1 MFLFISGP
9 EIGFVIFIVVLLFGA
24 DKIPDF
30 ARRLGKGINS
40 VKNASREIK
49 KEISDSKDQL
59 DVDVTKKISSEI
71 EKAKSEVDS
80 LTGSIKRD
88 L

>member
-30 ARRLGKGINS
+30 ARGLGKGINS

-49 KEISDSKDQL
+49 KEISDSKDHL

-80 LTGSIKRD
+80 LTDSIKRE

>member
-30 ARRLGKGINS
+30 ARGLGKGINS

-49 KEISDSKDQL
+49 KEISDSKDHL

-80 LTGSIKRD
+80 LTDSIKRD

>member
-9 EIGFVIFIVVLLFGA
+9 EIGFIIFIVVLLFGA

-30 ARRLGKGINS
+30 ARGLGKGINS
-40 VKNASREIK
+40 VKNASIEIK

-59 DVDVTKKISSEI
+59 DVNVTKKISSEI

>member
-1 MFLFISGP
+1 MPL
-9 EIGFVIFIVVLLFGA
+9 EKL
-24 DKIPDF
+24 
-30 ARRLGKGINS
+30 
-40 VKNASREIK
+40 K

-59 DVDVTKKISSEI
+59 DVDITKKISSEI

>member
-30 ARRLGKGINS
+30 ARGLGKGINS
-40 VKNASREIK
+40 VKNASKEIK

-80 LTGSIKRD
+80 LTDSIKRD

>member
-30 ARRLGKGINS
+30 ARGLGKGINS

-59 DVDVTKKISSEI
+59 DVDVTKKLVL
-71 EKAKSEVDS
+71 KLKKLS
-80 LTGSIKRD
+80 LKLI

>member
-30 ARRLGKGINS
+30 ARGLGKGINS

-59 DVDVTKKISSEI
+59 DIDVTKKISSEI

-80 LTGSIKRD
+80 LSGSIKRD

>member
-30 ARRLGKGINS
+30 ARGLGKGINS

-49 KEISDSKDQL
+49 K
-59 DVDVTKKISSEI
+59 
-71 EKAKSEVDS
+71 
-80 LTGSIKRD
+80 
-88 L
+88 

>member
-30 ARRLGKGINS
+30 ARGLGMGINS

-59 DVDVTKKISSEI
+59 DIDVTKKISSEI

>member
-1 MFLFISGP
+1 MFLFFSGP

-30 ARRLGKGINS
+30 ARGLGKGINS

>member
-30 ARRLGKGINS
+30 ARGLAKGINS

>member
-9 EIGFVIFIVVLLFGA
+9 EIGFIIFIVVLLFGA

-30 ARRLGKGINS
+30 ARGLGKGINS

-59 DVDVTKKISSEI
+59 DIDVTKKISSEI
-71 EKAKSEVDS
+71 ENAKSEVDS
-80 LTGSIKRD
+80 LTSSIKRD

>member
-1 MFLFISGP
+1 MNEFIGK
-9 EIGFVIFIVVLLFGA
+9 IGERALWFAKVVEKKDVNTHYGA
-24 DKIPDF
+24 STVYSVVTKTGRYGSFF
-30 ARRLGKGINS
+30 ADN
-40 VKNASREIK
+40 N
-49 KEISDSKDQL
+49 DQL

>member
-1 MFLFISGP
+1 MIIDGKKQA
-9 EIGFVIFIVVLLFGA
+9 EII
-24 DKIPDF
+24 
-30 ARRLGKGINS
+30 RN
-40 VKNASREIK
+40 EIK

-59 DVDVTKKISSEI
+59 DIDVTKKISSEI

>member
-30 ARRLGKGINS
+30 ARGLGKGINS
-40 VKNASREIK
+40 VKNATRDIK

-59 DVDVTKKISSEI
+59 DVDVTKKINSEI
-71 EKAKSEVDS
+71 KKAKSEIDS

>member
-24 DKIPDF
+24 EKIPDF
-30 ARRLGKGINS
+30 ARGLGKGINS

-80 LTGSIKRD
+80 LADSIKRD

>member
-30 ARRLGKGINS
+30 ARGLGKGINS

-80 LTGSIKRD
+80 LSDSIKRD

>member
-30 ARRLGKGINS
+30 ARGLGKGINS

-80 LTGSIKRD
+80 LTDSIKRD

>member
-9 EIGFVIFIVVLLFGA
+9 EIGFIIFIVVLLFGA

-30 ARRLGKGINS
+30 ARGLGKGINS
-40 VKNASREIK
+40 VKNASIEIK

-59 DVDVTKKISSEI
+59 DVNVTKKISSEI

-80 LTGSIKRD
+80 LTDSIKRD

>member
-30 ARRLGKGINS
+30 ARGLGKGINS
-40 VKNASREIK
+40 VKNATRDIK

-59 DVDVTKKISSEI
+59 DVDVTKKINSKI
-71 EKAKSEVDS
+71 KKAKSEIDS

>member
-1 MFLFISGP
+1 MQTRFLILDGW
-9 EIGFVIFIVVLLFGA
+9 
-24 DKIPDF
+24 
-30 ARRLGKGINS
+30 GKGINS

-59 DVDVTKKISSEI
+59 DVDITKKISSEI

>member
-9 EIGFVIFIVVLLFGA
+9 EIGFEIFIVVLLFGA

-30 ARRLGKGINS
+30 ARGLGKGINS
-40 VKNASREIK
+40 VKNDSREIK
-49 KEISDSKDQL
+49 KEISDSKDLL

>member
-24 DKIPDF
+24 EKIPDF
-30 ARRLGKGINS
+30 ARGLGKGINS

-49 KEISDSKDQL
+49 KEISDTKDQL

-80 LTGSIKRD
+80 LTSSIKRD

>member
-30 ARRLGKGINS
+30 ARNLGKGINS

>member
-9 EIGFVIFIVVLLFGA
+9 EIGFVIFIVVLLFGTE
-24 DKIPDF
+24 KIPDL
-30 ARRLGKGINS
+30 ARGLAKGINS

-49 KEISDSKDQL
+49 KEISDTKDQL